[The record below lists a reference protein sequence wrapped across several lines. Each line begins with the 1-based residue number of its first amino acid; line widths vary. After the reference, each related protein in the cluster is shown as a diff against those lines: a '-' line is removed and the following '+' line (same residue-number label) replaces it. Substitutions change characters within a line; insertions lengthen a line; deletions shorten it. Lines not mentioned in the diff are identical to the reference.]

1 MRRFLLSFMKLL
13 EPCEAI
19 LGSLGHL
26 WGALGV
32 TFGPSW
38 ALGRSWGLFWSLLG
52 SLLDALGLIFTEK
65 LIFHDFDMSKSTVC
79 DTCASDFRPKS
90 QSATPVQKKT
100 ITKY

>member
-1 MRRFLLSFMKLL
+1 MKLL

-32 TFGPSW
+32 FFGPSW
-38 ALGRSWGLFWSLLG
+38 ALWDALGVSFGLSWALLG
-52 SLLDALGLIFTEK
+52 SLLDALGLIFVEK
-65 LIFHDFDMSKSTVC
+65 LIFHDFDMPKSTVC

-90 QSATPVQKKT
+90 RFATPVQKKS
-100 ITKY
+100 INKS